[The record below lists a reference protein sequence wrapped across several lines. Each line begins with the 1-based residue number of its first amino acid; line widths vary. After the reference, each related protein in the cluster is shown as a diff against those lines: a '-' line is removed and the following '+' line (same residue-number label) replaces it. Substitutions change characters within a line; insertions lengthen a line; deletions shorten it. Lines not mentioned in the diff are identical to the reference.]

1 MNIPERK
8 VKVCVSVSAGLSKQ
22 CGGVGSDKA
31 SGHLLVQFLCDAG
44 DKRATPVCIHTC
56 INSHTYDI
64 LHSQA

>member
-1 MNIPERK
+1 M
-8 VKVCVSVSAGLSKQ
+8 CVSAGLSKQ

-56 INSHTYDI
+56 INLHTYDI